1 MKVFLDTDILLDVVL
16 RREPYWRDSAAVL
29 DACEDGKVE
38 GSTSVLVLAN
48 IGYIVE
54 RAESA
59 AKARDAITTLRSFL
73 RVCSLTDRELG
84 EALVSDFGDL
94 EDAMQ
99 HFICV
104 REGIG
109 TIVTRNVPDYRRSD
123 RTIVTP
129 PELLRRSPWAK
140 DCRQ

>member
-16 RREPYWRDSAAVL
+16 KREPYWRDSAAVL
-29 DACEDGKVE
+29 DACEDGRVE
-38 GSTSVLVLAN
+38 GATSVLVLAN

-54 RAESA
+54 RSESA
-59 AKARDAITTLRSFL
+59 GKARDAIATLRSFL
-73 RVCSLTDRELG
+73 QVCSLTDRDLG
-84 EALVSDFGDL
+84 EALTSDFGDL

-109 TIVTRNVPDYRRSD
+109 TIVTRSVSDYRRSD
-123 RTIVTP
+123 RTVVTP
-129 PELLRRSPWAK
+129 HELLNLRPWAN
-140 DCRQ
+140 